1 MEDVNFDWQKIQLVY
16 EFTQQSLDQKK
27 YLETTIERLSV
38 LESLNKESHKI
49 DNKIKTIV
57 ENTTQI
63 IPKALLNEQES
74 ASAARKEII
83 SASQELDKI
92 I

>member
-1 MEDVNFDWQKIQLVY
+1 M
-16 EFTQQSLDQKK
+16 
-27 YLETTIERLSV
+27 
-38 LESLNKESHKI
+38 LESINKESSKI
-49 DNKIKTIV
+49 DNKIRIIV

-63 IPKALLNEQES
+63 IPKALLNEQDS

>member
-27 YLETTIERLSV
+27 YLETTIERLNV